1 MIYAA
6 VIACGLHGCIAI
18 TDQRGPYRT
27 EAACRERHDE
37 MRPAIL
43 FASQQI
49 GAPVVR
55 ELCGTL
61 DEVRRHIPSAFKGEQ
76 TT

>member
-6 VIACGLHGCIAI
+6 VIVCGLSGCISF
-18 TDQRGPYRT
+18 TDNRGPYLT
-27 EAACRERHDE
+27 EAACRARQDE
-37 MRPAIL
+37 MRPVIAMAA
-43 FASQQI
+43 ASI
-49 GAPVVR
+49 GPHVVR

-61 DEVRRHIPSAFKGEQ
+61 DEVRRHLPGAFEGEQ

>member
-43 FASQQI
+43 IAAHSL
-49 GAPVVR
+49 GAPVVL

-61 DEVRRHIPSAFKGEQ
+61 DDIRRHIPHAFASEAN
-76 TT
+76 T

>member
-6 VIACGLHGCIAI
+6 VIVCGLHGCMAI
-18 TDQRGPYRT
+18 TDERGPYRT
-27 EAACRERHDE
+27 EAACRARQEE
-37 MRPAIL
+37 MRPAVHI
-43 FASQQI
+43 AARRM
-49 GAPVVR
+49 GAHSVR

-61 DEVRRHIPSAFKGEQ
+61 DDIRRHIPNAFEGEQ

>member
-6 VIACGLHGCIAI
+6 VIVCGLHGCIAL
-18 TDQRGPYRT
+18 TDDRGPYRT
-27 EAACRERHDE
+27 EAECRVRQDE

-43 FASQQI
+43 FATRSL

-61 DEVRRHIPSAFKGEQ
+61 DEIRRHIPGAFAGEAN
-76 TT
+76 T